1 MDWDIKIHE
10 SFFIFDSLLR
20 EEKCLKSLIILT
32 SWDLLWW
39 MIKIKLIVLLHVWG
53 NVNTNPSPQ
62 DLQQMLYYILI
73 PSNTRVRLSGLVQ
86 SVRNIE

>member
-1 MDWDIKIHE
+1 
-10 SFFIFDSLLR
+10 
-20 EEKCLKSLIILT
+20 
-32 SWDLLWW
+32 

>member
-32 SWDLLWW
+32 RWLLWW